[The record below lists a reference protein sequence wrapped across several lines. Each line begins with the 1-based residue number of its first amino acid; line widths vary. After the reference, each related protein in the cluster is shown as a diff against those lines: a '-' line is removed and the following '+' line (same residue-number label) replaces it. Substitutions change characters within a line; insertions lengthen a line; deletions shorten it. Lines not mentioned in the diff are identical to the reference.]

1 MYSSLI
7 IVKSL
12 QLRRRRQI
20 AEPRKYCLVS
30 VIIFLWCVFFLFFAS
45 HKLGIR
51 SNSLHLPPNFRLYNN
66 LFYLQNNLEGRLP
79 SYMASLTS
87 LEYLSFSNNN
97 FLIPS
102 TFSFIFNLSNLKIQL
117 CDNNILALEPTL
129 LLGCKLYWT
138 WIQILYL
145 ETRTNYCLLPGK

>member
-1 MYSSLI
+1 MSCECDYFSL
-7 IVKSL
+7 V
-12 QLRRRRQI
+12 
-20 AEPRKYCLVS
+20 
-30 VIIFLWCVFFLFFAS
+30 CVFLFFVS

-145 ETRTNYCLLPGK
+145 ETRTNYCLCQVSNDILILTTLWNLFYMFHF